1 MAWDPKLYGRFA
13 APRLRPALAL
23 LSGVPEL
30 EARRIIDL
38 GCGSGVLMGPLT
50 SRWPEATV
58 TGVDSSEEMLTLA
71 RQDHP
76 AADWPQVAWVNAD
89 IKTWKPQEPPDLIVS
104 KAALHWVGDHDLL
117 LPRLL
122 DSLAE
127 GGVLAI
133 QVPGNF
139 EEPSHRIIRDAT
151 DQGPWRGRV
160 PTRPAG
166 ILEPRNYHDLLAPQA
181 STVEIWET
189 IYHHVLT
196 GPDPVFEWLRGSALR
211 PVLAALNEGEIEPFE
226 ALCRNALAQAY
237 PPRPDGSTLFP
248 FRRVFIVARR

>member
-13 APRLRPALAL
+13 APRLRPALDL
-23 LSGVPEL
+23 LTGVPAL
-30 EARRIIDL
+30 EARTIIDL
-38 GCGSGVLMGPLT
+38 GCGSGVLMDPLT
-50 SRWPEATV
+50 SRWPDAMV
-58 TGVDSSEEMLTLA
+58 TGIDSSDEMLAQA
-71 RQDHP
+71 REKHP
-76 AADWPQVAWVNAD
+76 AADWPRVSWVKDD
-89 IKTWKPQEPPDLIVS
+89 IITWKPQTPPDLIVS
-104 KAALHWVGDHDLL
+104 NAALHWVRDHDLL

-122 DSLAE
+122 ETLAE
-127 GGVLAI
+127 GGVLAV

-166 ILEPRNYHDLLAPQA
+166 ILEPNAYYDLLAPQA
-181 STVEIWET
+181 SGVEIWET

-211 PVLAALNEGEIEPFE
+211 PVLAALHEGEIEPFE
-226 ALCRNALAQAY
+226 ALCRNALADAY
-237 PPRPDGSTLFP
+237 PPQPDGSVLFP
-248 FRRVFIVARR
+248 FRRVFIIARR